1 MADPIPPQTDPN
13 PKTAAP
19 TQPVGVTPPVAST
32 PKISDDHMAAAA
44 AKPNF
49 LAGAMSG
56 ANGKMIKFALIGLGV
71 FTAIVFILGVLAVVF
86 KAKIRLPLVALPTAS
101 PVPLPP
107 VSTPTPSKY
116 ATQSAVIKIQE
127 DINALDQDLNK
138 VELDESNIKPKPL
151 DFDVVFK

>member
-1 MADPIPPQTDPN
+1 MADPISPQTNTP
-13 PKTAAP
+13 
-19 TQPVGVTPPVAST
+19 QTPPTPTPPIGST
-32 PKISDDHMAAAA
+32 PPIATPPKISDDHMVAA

-56 ANGKMIKFALIGLGV
+56 ANGKMIKFALIGLGI
-71 FTAIVFILGVLAVVF
+71 FTVILFILGILAVVF

-101 PVPLPP
+101 PTPLPP
-107 VSTPTPSKY
+107 VATPTPSKY
-116 ATQSAVIKIQE
+116 ATESAVIKIQE
-127 DINALDQDLNK
+127 DMNALDQDLNK